1 MTQDRHRLILHSLV
15 AKSVPLVMDLDIART
30 VGFDGIEA
38 SKLKLKAF
46 LDAGFSE
53 AELKERLRGVDIP
66 GLGFF
71 VDIERTGADEPALMA
86 EAEEFFHLAKLIGAK
101 AVQVLTGPVNVEAA
115 IQYAKSG
122 STSLYK
128 GVLGLPREEQVRIT
142 AQNLARL
149 ADRAAEEG
157 LLLYLEALGWTPLNT
172 IADQLEIIERAG
184 RDNVR
189 LLIDY
194 WHSYVAGDT
203 PDVVARIDKNI
214 LYGVHFCDSLRHD
227 GGVPVEAVLR
237 DVPTG
242 AGVIDL
248 KAWTDAVKATGYVGW
263 WSCELFSRKQHQE
276 NGYAVA
282 REIHALMDR
291 LING

>member
-1 MTQDRHRLILHSLV
+1 MQEKQRLILHSLV
-15 AKSVPLVMDLDIART
+15 AKFQPLVMDLELART

-38 SKLKLKAF
+38 SKLKLEAF
-46 LDAGFSE
+46 LEAGFTE
-53 AELKERLRGVDIP
+53 AELRDRMRGFDIP
-66 GLGFF
+66 GLGFL

-86 EAEEFFHLAKLIGAK
+86 DAEEFFRLAKLVGAK
-101 AVQVLTGPVNVEAA
+101 AVQVLTGPANVQAL
-115 IQYAKSG
+115 IDYTSSG

-128 GVLGLPREEQVRIT
+128 GVLGLPRDEQIRIT
-142 AQNLARL
+142 AKNLAKL

-172 IADQLEIIERAG
+172 LADQLEIIDRAG

-194 WHSYVAGDT
+194 WHCYVAGDT
-203 PDVVARIDKNI
+203 PDVVAKIDKNI
-214 LYGVHFCDSLRHD
+214 LYGVHFCDLLRHD
-227 GGVPVEAVLR
+227 GGVPVEAALR

-242 AGVIDL
+242 SGVIDL

-263 WSCELFSRKQHQE
+263 WSCEMFSRKQHQE
-276 NGYAVA
+276 NSYEVA
-282 REIHALMDR
+282 RGIHDLMNR